1 MLTKLLYGITA
12 LILALLLGALGV
24 QTHRLSKAENR
35 AVEATQL
42 AGEYQH
48 SLESLERA
56 VEARAKADAAARKV
70 LQDRAKRAEAL
81 AAKIKKE
88 NYALQEALA
97 ASPDWTREP
106 IPDSVRD
113 ALSGEGVRVPDPGDS

>member
-12 LILALLLGALGV
+12 VILALAIGGAAV

-35 AVEATQL
+35 AVEATKL
-42 AGEYQH
+42 AGEYQR

-56 VEARAKADAAARKV
+56 VAAQAKSDKAARES
-70 LQDRAKRAEAL
+70 LENRAKRAEAL
-81 AAKIKKE
+81 AAKTRKE
-88 NYALQEALA
+88 NHALQEALA

-106 IPDSVRD
+106 IPAGVLD
-113 ALSGEGVRVPDPGDS
+113 AIRN